1 MANNLIVNFDGEQ
14 SQFGLLMI
22 DRSKLYGKRKRLNL
36 DPSGTPC
43 ARAELT
49 EDGQCLVRSGM
60 TAQGYFDEEL
70 NWIPRGELVGI
81 DSSGSLVEK
90 IPSTLGVAQTLEGP
104 VPPEDVFNLEVE
116 SIYFLNPE
124 SISGKFA
131 AALER
136 GDVYRCK
143 FNYRPDYHAEQALI
157 LKNSEGLFALVG
169 SPAQTVWCELEQIA
183 SETESDEEAIAD
195 DLDFD
200 MF

>member
-1 MANNLIVNFDGEQ
+1 
-14 SQFGLLMI
+14 
-22 DRSKLYGKRKRLNL
+22 
-36 DPSGTPC
+36 
-43 ARAELT
+43 
-49 EDGQCLVRSGM
+49 
-60 TAQGYFDEEL
+60 
-70 NWIPRGELVGI
+70 
-81 DSSGSLVEK
+81 
-90 IPSTLGVAQTLEGP
+90 